1 MDLQKLLQ
9 ELEALQQMDTS
20 TLSPEQLTEL
30 LNKISDIAD
39 QSEQSLLST
48 SLLEINK
55 IEEENEGDNS

>member
-55 IEEENEGDNS
+55 IEEENEGDHS

>member
-1 MDLQKLLQ
+1 MDLRKLLQ
-9 ELEALQQMDTS
+9 ELEAIQQMDTS

>member
-39 QSEQSLLST
+39 QSEQSLLNT